1 MESRDSNDSQSEMIS
16 NFDSG
21 SESDEYKDTQI
32 LRADSDELFEDSSDG
47 DASAVLESK
56 LSSEIFKAVG
66 GSNTDWVKRHLL
78 QQTKVGSQ
86 NSSSSTT
93 TTSGTGGD
101 AEKSSEASQ
110 RDSNRIS
117 SVGSSQTTQ
126 DPLEDTVMFQGF
138 KKRKSS
144 KLVRRESGFAN
155 QFRSVLSQEESDR
168 NIKSHFLQHTG
179 HTSSVAAR
187 RAFVSDCHAT
197 PNKSL
202 VKLSCQFEGEATPFR
217 LLLNPSH
224 FKTGDF
230 SRVTSSKTIEIYK
243 PWNEYT
249 LKSGTRLLFNPSRV
263 KYIS

>member
-56 LSSEIFKAVG
+56 LSSEIFRAVG

-78 QQTKVGSQ
+78 QQTKDGSQ
-86 NSSSSTT
+86 NSSTT
-93 TTSGTGGD
+93 TGTGGD

-138 KKRKSS
+138 KKRKSN
-144 KLVRRESGFAN
+144 KLVRRESGFAK

-168 NIKSHFLQHTG
+168 NIKCHFLQHTD
-179 HTSSVAAR
+179 HKSSAAAR
-187 RAFVSDCHAT
+187 RAFVSDCQAT

-202 VKLSCQFEGEATPFR
+202 VKLSCQFEGEATSFR

-243 PWNEYT
+243 PWNVYT

>member
-56 LSSEIFKAVG
+56 LSSEIFRAVG

-78 QQTKVGSQ
+78 QQTKDGSQ
-86 NSSSSTT
+86 NSSTT
-93 TTSGTGGD
+93 TTGTGGD

-138 KKRKSS
+138 KKRKSN
-144 KLVRRESGFAN
+144 KLVRRESGFAK

-168 NIKSHFLQHTG
+168 NIKCHFLQHTG
-179 HTSSVAAR
+179 HKSSAAAR
-187 RAFVSDCHAT
+187 RAFVSDCQAT

-202 VKLSCQFEGEATPFR
+202 VKLSCQFEGEATSFR

-249 LKSGTRLLFNPSRV
+249 LKSGTRLLFNPSKV

>member
-1 MESRDSNDSQSEMIS
+1 MESRDSNDSQSEVIS

-47 DASAVLESK
+47 DGSAVLESK
-56 LSSEIFKAVG
+56 PSSEIFKGVG

-78 QQTKVGSQ
+78 QQTKDGSQ
-86 NSSSSTT
+86 NSSSTT
-93 TTSGTGGD
+93 TTTTTD

-138 KKRKSS
+138 KKRKSH
-144 KLVRRESGFAN
+144 KLVRRESGFAK

-179 HTSSVAAR
+179 HKSSVAAC
-187 RAFVSDCHAT
+187 RAFVFDCQAT

-202 VKLSCQFEGEATPFR
+202 VKLSCQFEGEATSFR